1 MSSLPE
7 PSFVQRDVNAITQE
21 MIADYEAATG
31 KALQPAQVER
41 LLINLIAYRESLL
54 RIALQEAAKQN
65 LVEYARYP
73 MIDHLGKLLGV
84 TRLSA
89 THATTT
95 IRFTLVAAQTFNVT
109 VPAGTRIET
118 SDRTLIFATDEALT
132 ITAGNTYGDV
142 DATCQTAGTIG
153 NGYIATQISYML
165 DPVAYVASASNT
177 TTSANGSDAET
188 DEGLRA
194 RIKLAPE
201 SFSNAG
207 SKGAYRYHTLSAH
220 PTIIDAAVTNP
231 SAGVVN
237 IYPLTASGTPSQA
250 ILDAVEAALNVD
262 TVRPLT
268 DTVNVIAPT
277 KADFTINVSVTL
289 YASAD
294 QDAAEE
300 DIQTNLEAYT
310 TALKTA
316 LGKDIVRN
324 QILATILKSYGV
336 YDATLTNPSADDV
349 LDENEWANCTN
360 ITVTVIGTANG

>member
-1 MSSLPE
+1 MSDLPE
-7 PSFVQRDVNAITQE
+7 PSFVQRDIDAITQE

-84 TRLSA
+84 TRLQA
-89 THATTT
+89 AYATTT
-95 IRFTLVAAQTFNVT
+95 IRFTLVAAQAFNVT
-109 VPAGTRIET
+109 VPTGTRVET
-118 SDRTLIFATDEALT
+118 SDRTLIFATEEALT

-142 DATCQTAGTIG
+142 GATCASAGEVG
-153 NGYIATQISYML
+153 NGYVAAQINYML
-165 DPVAYVASASNT
+165 DPVAYVACASNT
-177 TTSANGSDAET
+177 TTSTDGSDAET
-188 DEGLRA
+188 DHALRT

-237 IYPLTASGTPSQA
+237 VYPLCSTGIPSGAVLT
-250 ILDAVEAALNVD
+250 AVEDALNVD
-262 TVRPLT
+262 TIRPLT

-277 KADFTINVSVTL
+277 EVAFTITASVTI

-294 QDAAEE
+294 E
-300 DIQTNLEAYT
+300 T
-310 TALKTA
+310 TAQAGIEANLAAYAATMRAA
-316 LGKDIVRN
+316 LGKDIVLN
-324 QILATILKSYGV
+324 QILATVLKSYGV
-336 YDATLTNPSADDV
+336 YDATLAGPVADDV
-349 LDENEWANCTN
+349 LDENEWANCGT
-360 ITVTVIGTANG
+360 ITVTIAGTANG